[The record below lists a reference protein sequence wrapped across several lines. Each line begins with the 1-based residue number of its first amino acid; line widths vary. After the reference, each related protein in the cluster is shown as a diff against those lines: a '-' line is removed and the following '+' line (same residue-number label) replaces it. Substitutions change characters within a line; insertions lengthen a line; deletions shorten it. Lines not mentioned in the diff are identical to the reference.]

1 MIRPRR
7 AVLVALFAAYLV
19 LLGWVILWK
28 LQVPYVGAAALLPR
42 PIKLVPFV
50 ASGDAGPS
58 APGEVVAN
66 IAFFLPYGVFL
77 GLLARRRRWWQAG
90 LLLVGSSLAL
100 EVLQHVLSVGTFDT
114 SDILTN
120 TAGGLAGFGLVALVR
135 RRGPIRGVA
144 VLSWAVSAAT
154 VLAVVGAGVFLALG
168 LSYHQRHDVVPRTA
182 ATTAAS
188 GGARALAPPA
198 PPVEGDCG
206 PGDGPTPGLAASY
219 TVLTTDAT
227 TPVTVTYSSFDRDG
241 TISTRSESVTGPVV
255 VRVSYPCTAVAAR
268 SVWML
273 RVTAPDGGVQVG
285 CALAYGHA
293 VVRTDSPADSTGGT
307 ADCSGNPGS
316 G

>member
-1 MIRPRR
+1 MVRPRR
-7 AVLVALFAAYLV
+7 ALLVALFAVYLV
-19 LLGWVILWK
+19 LLVWVVLWK
-28 LQVPYVGAAALLPR
+28 LQVPYVGAAAGLPR

-77 GLLARRRRWWQAG
+77 GLLARRWRWWQAG
-90 LLLVGSSLAL
+90 LLMLGSSLAL
-100 EVLQHVLSVGTFDT
+100 EVLQHALSVGTFDVT
-114 SDILTN
+114 DILTN
-120 TAGGLAGFGLVALVR
+120 TVGGLLGLGIVALVR
-135 RRGPIRGVA
+135 RRSPDRGVA
-144 VLSWAVSAAT
+144 VLSWAVASAT
-154 VLAVVGAGVFLALG
+154 VLALVGTGVFLALG
-168 LSYHQRHDVVPRTA
+168 LRYHDRHDVVVPRTA
-182 ATTAAS
+182 ATTASS
-188 GGARALAPPA
+188 GAARAIA

-227 TPVTVTYSSFDRDG
+227 TPVTVTYSAFDRDG

-268 SVWML
+268 TTWTL

-293 VVRTDSPADSTGGT
+293 VLRTDSPGSSAGRT